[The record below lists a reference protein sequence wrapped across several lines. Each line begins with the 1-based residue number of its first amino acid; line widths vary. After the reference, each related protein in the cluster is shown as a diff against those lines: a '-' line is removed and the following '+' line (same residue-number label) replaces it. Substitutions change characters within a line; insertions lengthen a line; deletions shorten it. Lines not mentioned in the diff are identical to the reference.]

1 MRIWSLGVVVGL
13 CLVGCGP
20 ESQTQGPV
28 PVPETEEDLSVIPA
42 DSVLADEPD
51 TQELESAGSLSSL
64 PLCKIPFPESTIA
77 PGRKWNPPNHYGVDF
92 PRPGGTAV
100 GAVAAGTVVRVAY
113 SNCLGNYVVVKH
125 SHDGKFSGYSHLSS
139 RSVSVN
145 QRVSKGQKIGAVG
158 TTGTCSTGNHL
169 HLTMSTTADG
179 FMQGNT
185 LDPLR
190 YIHACD

>member
-1 MRIWSLGVVVGL
+1 MRVWSLGVVVGL

-20 ESQTQGPV
+20 ESQTQSLT
-28 PVPETEEDLSVIPA
+28 PVPETEEESSILPE
-42 DSVLADEPD
+42 DSVLAEALD
-51 TQELESAGSLSSL
+51 TQALEDSGNVKTA
-64 PLCKIPFPESTIA
+64 LCKIPFPESTIT
-77 PGRKWNPPNHYGVDF
+77 PGRKWDPPRHYGVDF
-92 PRPGGTAV
+92 AQPRGKAV
-100 GAVAAGTVVRVAY
+100 GSVAAGTVVRVAY
-113 SNCLGNYVVVKH
+113 SGCLGNYVVVKH

-139 RSVSVN
+139 QSVTVN

-158 TTGTCSTGNHL
+158 TTGTCTTGNHL